1 MDPFKVICPVVLS
14 FTKSEHDI
22 KSEGTDTLR
31 REEDI
36 DMVNTN
42 DVIPMPSR
50 LLDIGANEN
59 CIPHQILYYQHFHW
73 LRY

>member
-36 DMVNTN
+36 DMFNTN

-50 LLDIGANEN
+50 LLAIGAN
-59 CIPHQILYYQHFHW
+59 
-73 LRY
+73 